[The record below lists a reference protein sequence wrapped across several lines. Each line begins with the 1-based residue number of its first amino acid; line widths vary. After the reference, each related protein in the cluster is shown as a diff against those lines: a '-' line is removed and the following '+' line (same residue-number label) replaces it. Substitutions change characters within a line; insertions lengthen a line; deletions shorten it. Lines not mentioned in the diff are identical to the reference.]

1 MVLLILEFIGTQE
14 LFLIMVVALVVFG
27 PRKLPEIGRSLGKTL
42 NEFRRASEDF
52 KRTWQMEADLEK
64 AEKQAIVE
72 RQVSAIEGET
82 DTSLPLPEVRDS
94 DFDGTTQ
101 DTQAATRDARMDYG
115 TVNDGASDL
124 ARNETPDATSSTM
137 PNVAETV
144 PRESKRYVAPAPI
157 EASDNITARS

>member
-52 KRTWQMEADLEK
+52 KRTWQMEADIEK

-72 RQVSAIEGET
+72 RQVNALEGSA
-82 DTSLPLPEVRDS
+82 DASLPLPEVRDS
-94 DFDGTTQ
+94 DFDGTIQT
-101 DTQAATRDARMDYG
+101 TQATTRDDARD
-115 TVNDGASDL
+115 TTNNDTLDSDTS
-124 ARNETPDATSSTM
+124 NTTPS
-137 PNVAETV
+137 VAETV
-144 PRESKRYVAPAPI
+144 PREPKRSAAGSSNYFQHK
-157 EASDNITARS
+157 NIPDEEIT